1 MSGDQVRWEL
11 GGLVDP
17 RGGLGRNLPA
27 GQLIAPKT
35 ASVVAD
41 ALVWADFGR
50 AIRPGRNMLE
60 GFVDLVDRPAA
71 RILRYAMKWGPLF
84 TTLCQCDWDAAV
96 VGYEFP
102 HDYRRVH
109 DHDPDSEHP
118 CRWYLFD
125 QPIWGGIEPFSLWR
139 KYSRRARGLLRIAAA
154 LNSASGT
161 GDRHDWDD
169 VDQPYDPEGSGYDIE
184 DPEHAR
190 FLLSQQLDWWL
201 YLSGCR
207 PTVALGTPHPL
218 MFAGDGL
225 FAAIGLQ
232 LAFVASVSR
241 GLAMCAGCGTV
252 FTPRRLQAGRAAYC
266 RRCGVQ
272 AARRDAARRYR
283 ERQRTAK
290 TAAS

>member
-11 GGLVDP
+11 GGLIDP
-17 RGGLGRNLPA
+17 RGRLGRVLPA
-27 GQLIAPKT
+27 GHLAAPAT
-35 ASVVAD
+35 ARVVSD
-41 ALVWADFGR
+41 ALVWNGFGR
-50 AIRPGRNMLE
+50 STGPDRHMLE
-60 GFVDLVDRPAA
+60 AFVDLADRPAS
-71 RILRYAMKWGPLF
+71 RILSYAMKWGPLF

-102 HDYRRVH
+102 NDYVRVH

-118 CRWYLFD
+118 CRWYLFE
-125 QPIWGGIEPFSLWR
+125 QPIWGGTEPLSVWR
-139 KYSRRARGLLRIAAA
+139 KYARQARGLLRIAAA
-154 LNSASGT
+154 LNSGSGA

-169 VDQPYDPEGSGYDIE
+169 VYQPYDLGDGYDIG
-184 DPEHAR
+184 DPKDAR
-190 FLLSQQLDWWL
+190 SLLSQQLDRWL
-201 YLSGCR
+201 YISGCR

-241 GLAMCAGCGTV
+241 GLAICAGCGVV

-266 RRCGVQ
+266 RTCG
-272 AARRDAARRYR
+272 AKTARRDASRRYR
-283 ERQRTAK
+283 ERERAMG
-290 TAAS
+290 AA